1 MKAKTLAVA
10 AALILALPLSA
21 ASNADYIPTIS
32 VSGSA
37 EVSMAPDTASFTVT
51 ASFVENTTEEAR
63 EKTATLIANA
73 VNILKEN
80 YSIPEENLST
90 EYISASPEY
99 GYVDDERVI
108 IGQRATQSINVT
120 LKDLDSIGD
129 IYTELMALDGISLSD
144 VSLDKEDKSEE
155 LREARMNAVQDAYSK
170 ASAYAEAAGVRVG
183 KVLSISDSSYAAP
196 MYRANMMLAAADAAI
211 AESTPITFYSDDIT
225 VSASVSLTY
234 AIEQ

>member
-10 AALILALPLSA
+10 AALIIALPLSA

-51 ASFVENTTEEAR
+51 ASFVEKTTEEAR

-129 IYTELMALDGISLSD
+129 IYTELMALDGISL
-144 VSLDKEDKSEE
+144 
-155 LREARMNAVQDAYSK
+155 
-170 ASAYAEAAGVRVG
+170 
-183 KVLSISDSSYAAP
+183 
-196 MYRANMMLAAADAAI
+196 
-211 AESTPITFYSDDIT
+211 
-225 VSASVSLTY
+225 
-234 AIEQ
+234 